1 MENGSA
7 HRNYA
12 RLLAGVLTA
21 IHHIGCTAVPELA
34 AKPTIDILLW
44 RLKVWRRWIA

>member
-21 IHHIGCTAVPELA
+21 IHHIGSTAVLELA
-34 AKPTIDILLW
+34 AKPTIDILLE
-44 RLKVWRRWIA
+44 VE